1 MTAPQFNTWRE
12 VQREVLRRIHAREWR
27 PGDAIPNEADL
38 ADAFGCART
47 TVNRALRELA
57 ETGLIERRRKAGT
70 RVALQPTR
78 LARLEIPL
86 LRQEVEA
93 RGQVHG
99 YALLRRETAEAPPA
113 VAAKMGVS
121 GDFLHVQATHFADG
135 TPFAHEDRWI
145 DPAAAPGA
153 AEEAFDRISAN
164 EWLLMHAPFTRGDI
178 AFSAAEATPQ
188 VAQALQIPPG
198 TAVFVTDR
206 TTWDHDRAVTTVTQ
220 SFAPGYRLKTRI

>member
-1 MTAPQFNTWRE
+1 VTAPQFNTWRD

-38 ADAFGCART
+38 AKAFGCART

-86 LRQEVEA
+86 LRQEVEM

-99 YALLRRETAEAPPA
+99 YALLRREMALAPPP
-113 VAAKMGVS
+113 VAARMGVS
-121 GDFLHVQATHFADG
+121 GNLLHVQATHFADG
-135 TPFAHEDRWI
+135 APFAHEDRWS
-145 DPAAAPGA
+145 DPAAAPGV
-153 AEEAFDRISAN
+153 AEEPFDRISAN

-178 AFSAAEATPQ
+178 AFSAGQAAPE
-188 VAQALQIPPG
+188 VADALQIAPK
-198 TAVFVTDR
+198 TAVFVIDR

-220 SFAPGYRLKTRI
+220 SFAPGYRMKTQI

>member
-1 MTAPQFNTWRE
+1 MSAPQFNTWRD

-38 ADAFGCART
+38 AEAFGCART

-70 RVALQPTR
+70 RVD
-78 LARLEIPL
+78 
-86 LRQEVEA
+86 
-93 RGQVHG
+93 G
-99 YALLRRETAEAPPA
+99 YALLNRETAAAPPP
-113 VAAKMGVS
+113 VAARMGVS
-121 GDFLHVQATHFADG
+121 GPLLHVEATHFADG
-135 TPFAHEDRWI
+135 APFAYEDRWI
-145 DPAAAPGA
+145 DPTAAPGA
-153 AEEAFDRISAN
+153 AEEPFDRISAN

-178 AFSAAEATPQ
+178 AFSAAEAALE
-188 VAQALQIPPG
+188 VAQALQISPN

-220 SFAPGYRLKTRI
+220 FFAPGYRLKTRI